1 MKADASRVDFE
12 SRAASSVLYNAA
24 GATFELRKPFFIL
37 FSSRWLVFI
46 LCYFYFTLIFIYL
59 FIYFF
64 LVEAI
69 YYFKWHCFY
78 NIDRLPWKKILQFPT
93 RIFSFSLS
101 LSLLLVHHDNETMI
115 IRFKWHTLAS
125 VVLFFLLRLF
135 FLISSLIFQ
144 LHVYSFSLYTHART
158 HARISFSFGTFVP
171 IKDI

>member
-1 MKADASRVDFE
+1 MTR
-12 SRAASSVLYNAA
+12 
-24 GATFELRKPFFIL
+24 
-37 FSSRWLVFI
+37 
-46 LCYFYFTLIFIYL
+46 FYFMLFLLYSYFYL
-59 FIYFF
+59 FIHLFF

-144 LHVYSFSLYTHART
+144 LHVFSFSLYTHART